1 MCGIET
7 VMESNNIGEKDNYFT
22 GTSKIPRISKFQRCN
37 IKIKALSQ

>member
-7 VMESNNIGEKDNYFT
+7 ALESNNRGKKDNYFAA
-22 GTSKIPRISKFQRCN
+22 TSKIPRISKFQMCN